1 MEESTRQDFETLWEE
16 SIRFPEHKEISLEK
30 IKVDLSI
37 TDLMDRY
44 LLFAKQAVAQGQMKS
59 DMLEKLIA
67 QTGTY
72 KEALADI
79 DHDVIKLLARKH
91 IKRLL
96 GNQ

>member
-1 MEESTRQDFETLWEE
+1 MEESTRQDFEALWEE
-16 SIRFPEHKEISLEK
+16 SIRLPAHKEISLEK

-44 LLFAKQAVAQGQMKS
+44 LLFAKQAVAQGQMQS
-59 DMLEKLIA
+59 DMLEKLTA

-79 DHDVIKLLARKH
+79 DQNVIKILARKH
-91 IKRLL
+91 IKRLF

>member
-16 SIRFPEHKEISLEK
+16 SIRLPAHKEISLEK

-59 DMLEKLIA
+59 DMLEKITS

-79 DHDVIKLLARKH
+79 DHNVILQIARKN

-96 GNQ
+96 GK

>member
-1 MEESTRQDFETLWEE
+1 MEESTRQDFEALWEE
-16 SIRFPEHKEISLEK
+16 SIRLPAHKEISLEK

-59 DMLEKLIA
+59 DMLEKLTA

-79 DHDVIKLLARKH
+79 DHDVIQQLARKH